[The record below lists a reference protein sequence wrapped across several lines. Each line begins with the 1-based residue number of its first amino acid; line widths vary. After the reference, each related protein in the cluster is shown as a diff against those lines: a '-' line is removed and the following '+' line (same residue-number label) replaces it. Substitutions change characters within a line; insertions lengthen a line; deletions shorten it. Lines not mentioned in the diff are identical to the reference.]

1 MISEREISM
10 RMIFLTPLLAAM
22 PAAALAEPL
31 TFDAAI
37 ERAARAAPS
46 IQAGAAGVEARRSAA
61 IAAGRLPDPTLER
74 AERGKYA
81 KQR

>member
-1 MISEREISM
+1 M